1 MSTDLAENFLQGG
14 GVVVNRFEKEVRKA
28 LIDRDM
34 NLKDLAKQL
43 QISLPYLYDILN
55 SNRPGKEQ
63 KKKMVEILELQPSII
78 E

>member
-1 MSTDLAENFLQGG
+1 M
-14 GVVVNRFEKEVRKA
+14 VVNRFEKEVRKA

-55 SNRPGKEQ
+55 GNRPGKEQ

>member
-1 MSTDLAENFLQGG
+1 M
-14 GVVVNRFEKEVRKA
+14 NRFEKEVRKA

-63 KKKMVEILELQPSII
+63 KKKIVEILELQPSII